1 MSEQD
6 VKVEINQYL
15 DNAQQASAIFNQLD
29 QKHTDRIVKAAHL
42 AGLNNR
48 VKLAKMAAEET
59 GIGNWEDKVLKNVVA
74 TQYVYEDI
82 KDMKTVGVISEDF
95 TSGITEIAQPIGP
108 ILGIIPSTNPTSTV
122 MFKILIALKT
132 RNPIILSFNPKAEKC
147 CSEAARILYE
157 AALQEDAPEDCIQW
171 IQNPCRAK
179 TSVLMPDRRLALILA
194 TGGEGLVHSAYSSG
208 TPALGV
214 GPGNVPVFI
223 ESSADI
229 PFAVDQVMLS
239 KTFDN
244 GTICAS
250 EQAIIVE
257 KKNVDMV
264 LNEFKKIKAYIVPE
278 NEIKQLEE
286 VSFNKEKGVMN
297 VEIVG
302 KSAAFIAEKAGL
314 NAPSDVRL
322 LIAKQHAVG
331 VDHPLSSEILAP
343 VIAFYEAD
351 DFDHA
356 VGICIDLNF
365 HGGMGHTASI
375 FSNDDEKIS
384 QFSMLMNAGRIVVN
398 CPSALGGVGG
408 MYNALHPS
416 LTLGCGSGGGNITT
430 DNVTA
435 THLINIQRV
444 TRRRVNQR
452 MVDFDNKLYYDETVD
467 SETIEAEFNRN
478 Y

>member
-1 MSEQD
+1 MSEEA
-6 VKVEINQYL
+6 VTVEINQYL

-29 QKHTDRIVKAAHL
+29 QAQTDRIVKAAHL
-42 AGLNNR
+42 AGLNSR
-48 VKLAKMAAEET
+48 VKLAKMAVEET
-59 GIGNWEDKVLKNVVA
+59 GIGKWEDKVLKNVVA

-82 KDMKTVGVISEDF
+82 KDLKTVGVISEDF
-95 TSGITEIAQPIGP
+95 VSGITEIAQPIGP

-132 RNPIILSFNPKAEKC
+132 RNPIILSFNPRAEKC
-147 CSEAARILYE
+147 CSETARIMYE
-157 AALQEDAPEDCIQW
+157 AALKEDAPEDCIQW
-171 IQNPCRAK
+171 IHNPCRAK
-179 TSVLMPDRRLALILA
+179 TGLLMPDKRLALILA

-223 ESSADI
+223 EDSADI
-229 PFAVDQVMLS
+229 IFAVDQIMLS

-257 KKNVDMV
+257 NKNRALV
-264 LNEFKKIKAYIVPE
+264 LKEFEKLNAYIVPE
-278 NEIKQLEE
+278 HEIKQLEA
-286 VSFNKEKGVMN
+286 VAYNREKGVMN

-302 KSAAFIAEKAGL
+302 KSAAFIAKKAGL
-314 NAPSDVRL
+314 NAPTDVRL
-322 LIAKQHAVG
+322 LIAEQTAVG
-331 VDHPLSSEILAP
+331 NDNPLSSEILAP
-343 VIAFYEAD
+343 IIAFYAAE

-356 VGICIDLNF
+356 VQICIDLNF

-375 FSNDDEKIS
+375 FSNDDDKIL
-384 QFSMLMNAGRIVVN
+384 QFSMVMNAGRIVVN
-398 CPSALGGVGG
+398 SPSALGAVGG
-408 MYNALHPS
+408 MYNTLHPS
-416 LTLGCGSGGGNITT
+416 FTLGCGSGGHNITT

-435 THLINIQRV
+435 KHLLNIQRI

-452 MVDFDNKLYYDETVD
+452 MVDFNNKLYYDETV
-467 SETIEAEFNRN
+467 SPEKIESEFNRN

>member
-1 MSEQD
+1 MTEQD
-6 VKVEINQYL
+6 VSVEINQYL
-15 DNAQQASAIFNQLD
+15 ENAQQASAIFNQLD
-29 QKHTDRIVKAAHL
+29 QEHTDRIVKAAHL

-59 GIGNWEDKVLKNVVA
+59 GIGKWEDKVLKNVVA
-74 TQYVYEDI
+74 TQYIYEDI
-82 KDMKTVGVISEDF
+82 KDMKTAGVISEDF
-95 TSGITEIAQPIGP
+95 TSGITEIAQPLGP

-132 RNPIILSFNPKAEKC
+132 RNPIILTFNPRAENC
-147 CSEAARILYE
+147 CTEAARLLYE
-157 AALQEDAPEDCIQW
+157 AALKEDAPEDCIQW
-171 IQNPCRAK
+171 IRNCRREK
-179 TSVLMPDRRLALILA
+179 TSLLMTDRRLALILA

-223 ESSADI
+223 EDSADI
-229 PFAVDQVMLS
+229 PFAVDQIMLS
-239 KTFDN
+239 KTFDY

-250 EQAIIVE
+250 EQAIVVE
-257 KKNVDMV
+257 KKNAEVV
-264 LNEFKKIKAYIVPE
+264 LEEFKKLKAYIVPE

-286 VSFNKEKGVMN
+286 IAFNKEKGVMN

-302 KSAAFIAEKAGL
+302 KPASFVAQKAGL
-314 NAPSDVRL
+314 NAPDDVRL

-331 VDHPLSSEILAP
+331 DDHPLSSEILSP
-343 VIAFYEAD
+343 IIAFYEAE

-356 VGICIDLNF
+356 VSICIDLNF

-375 FSNDDEKIS
+375 FSNDDDKIF
-384 QFSMLMNAGRIVVN
+384 QFSMVMNAGRVVVN
-398 CPSALGGVGG
+398 SPAALGGVGG
-408 MYNALHPS
+408 MYNTLHPS
-416 LTLGCGSGGGNITT
+416 FTLGCGSGGRNITT

-435 THLINIQRV
+435 KHLINIQRI
-444 TRRRVNQR
+444 TRRRVNKR
-452 MVDFDNKLYYDETVD
+452 MVDFDNSLYYDESVD
-467 SETIEAEFNRN
+467 AEKIESEFNKN